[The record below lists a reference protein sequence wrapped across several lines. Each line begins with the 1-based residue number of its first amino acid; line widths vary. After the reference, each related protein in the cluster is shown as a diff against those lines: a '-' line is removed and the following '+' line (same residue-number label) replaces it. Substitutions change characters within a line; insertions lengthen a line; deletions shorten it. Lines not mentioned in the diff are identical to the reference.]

1 MKRVR
6 WHTGICHASLFTY
19 GKLIRGGG
27 TDTVMTT
34 TKSFFIVILL
44 ACLFGLYACSSGE
57 AEPVDA
63 PPADNPPVKVELQ
76 PNGSEQG
83 KKETPEPEP
92 SASER
97 EEQVKALKAMIPAEL
112 SKLPKTAEDFYNMPP
127 GLFSGTTYGKQKEEI
142 RKVISQIPNIKDP
155 DQETIELY
163 YLALLGL
170 LAEDYPEPLEII
182 NQIKLNDFGN
192 PEVDD
197 PRFQFKEQYN
207 VMIVLDASGS
217 MGHMAG
223 NKTRMEAAK
232 EAIRSFAASLP
243 PEARVGLRVY
253 GHEGSGA
260 ESQKELSC
268 SKSDVMY
275 PLQGYDSQK
284 INEALAQFKP
294 AGWTPIALALQQ
306 AQEDL
311 RSYKGENSTNIIY
324 LVSDGIETCG
334 GDPVAV
340 AKQLGD
346 SDITPIV
353 NVVGFGVD
361 GEGQRQLKQVAE
373 AAGGRYVLIQDQK
386 ELQSEFQKANEIAR
400 KWIQWRNGATYDA
413 LSANLSQAA
422 SIHVYGSN
430 WYSNSVRESYNFLSL
445 FTDLNRLKILDKGT
459 ISALE
464 KIEKQQDQIIV
475 KHGREMEAFLRDLNE
490 KSYKE
495 AVAAIEQT
503 YKIRKN

>member
-1 MKRVR
+1 MN
-6 WHTGICHASLFTY
+6 
-19 GKLIRGGG
+19 
-27 TDTVMTT
+27 T
-34 TKSFFIVILL
+34 TKSFFIAILL
-44 ACLFGLYACSSGE
+44 ATLVGLFACSAPE
-57 AEPVDA
+57 AEPVDTTPVE
-63 PPADNPPVKVELQ
+63 PPGQAEPQ
-76 PNGSEQG
+76 PNQNEQG
-83 KKETPEPEP
+83 ENGT
-92 SASER
+92 SAPDPDVPDR
-97 EEQVKALKAMIPAEL
+97 EEQLQALKAMIPAEL
-112 SKLPKTAEDFYNMPP
+112 SKLPQTAEDFYNIPP
-127 GLFSGTTYGKQKEEI
+127 GRFSGVQYGEQNEEI
-142 RKVISQIPNIKDP
+142 EKVISQIPNIKDP
-155 DQETIELY
+155 DQEIIEWY

-170 LAEDYPEPLEII
+170 FAEDYPEPQEII
-182 NQIKLNDFGN
+182 NQIKLNSFGN

-197 PRFQFKEQYN
+197 PRFQFKKQYN

-223 NKTRMEAAK
+223 KKTRMEAAK
-232 EAIRSFAASLP
+232 EAIRTFAESLP
-243 PEARVGLRVY
+243 PEANVGLRVY

-260 ESQKELSC
+260 ESAKELSC

-275 PLQGYDSQK
+275 PLQAYDSQK
-284 INEALAQFKP
+284 MDAALAQFKP
-294 AGWTPIALALQQ
+294 AGWTPIALALQK

-311 RSYKGENSTNIIY
+311 SAYKGENSTNIIY

-340 AKQLGD
+340 AQQLGS

-386 ELQSEFQKANEIAR
+386 ELLSEFQQASEIAQ
-400 KWIQWRNGATYDA
+400 KWTKWRSGASYDA
-413 LSANLSQAA
+413 LSANLSQAV
-422 SIHVYGSN
+422 SIHAYGSK
-430 WYSNSVRESYNFLSL
+430 WHSNSVRESYNFLSV
-445 FTDLNRLKILDKGT
+445 FTDLNRLNILDQGT
-459 ISALE
+459 LSALE
-464 KIEKQQDQIIV
+464 KIEKQQDEIIV

-503 YKIRKN
+503 YKMRKN

>member
-1 MKRVR
+1 MN
-6 WHTGICHASLFTY
+6 
-19 GKLIRGGG
+19 
-27 TDTVMTT
+27 T
-34 TKSFFIVILL
+34 TKSIFIAILL
-44 ACLFGLYACSSGE
+44 ACLVGLYACSASDT
-57 AEPVDA
+57 EPVDT
-63 PPADNPPVKVELQ
+63 PPADPPVQVEPK
-76 PNGSEQG
+76 PNDSEQG
-83 KKETPEPEP
+83 PKETPDPEADI
-92 SASER
+92 SLR
-97 EEQVKALKAMIPAEL
+97 DEQLRALKAMIPAEL
-112 SKLPKTAEDFYNMPP
+112 SKLPQTAEDFYNMPP
-127 GLFSGTTYGKQKEEI
+127 GRFAGQQYYEQDEEI
-142 RKVISQIPNIKDP
+142 RKVITQIPNIKDP
-155 DQETIELY
+155 DQETIELF

-170 LAEDYPEPLEII
+170 FAEDYPEPQEII
-182 NQIKLNDFGN
+182 NQIKLNSFGD
-192 PEVDD
+192 PEIED

-223 NKTRMEAAK
+223 KKTRMEAAK

-243 PEARVGLRVY
+243 PEANVGLRVY

-260 ESQKELSC
+260 ESQKALSC

-275 PLQGYDSQK
+275 PLQSYDSQK
-284 INEALAQFKP
+284 MDEALAGFKP
-294 AGWTPIALALQQ
+294 AGWTPIALALEK

-386 ELQSEFQKANEIAR
+386 ELQSEFEQANEIAR
-400 KWIQWRNGATYDA
+400 KWTKWRSGASYDA
-413 LSANLSQAA
+413 LSANLTQAL
-422 SIHVYGSN
+422 SIHTYGSK
-430 WYSNSVRESYNFLSL
+430 WYSNSVRESYNFLSV
-445 FTDLNRLKILDKGT
+445 FTELNRQKILDRTT

-464 KIEKQQDQIIV
+464 KIEKQQDKIIV
-475 KHGREMEAFLRDLNE
+475 KHGRELEAFLRDLNE

-495 AVAAIEQT
+495 AVSAIEQA
-503 YKIRKN
+503 YKENVKGN